1 MSVLD
6 AAEVVLRESGKPLHV
21 KDITKRILS
30 RKLWKTSGKT
40 PEATVG
46 ARLYS
51 DIKTNGDSS
60 SFVLHEPKLF
70 GLREWKS
77 DPVVVIEPPSIKN
90 YSFIESAREV
100 LEKFGRKQPMH
111 YREITEKAI
120 EEGWLIADKN
130 KTPESSMYSQL
141 IREIR
146 RSELRGE
153 QSRFVKHGGGL
164 VSLSKWMGSGLV
176 FEIEKHNKKVRKELQ
191 KRLLDMEWDAFEKL
205 VARFL
210 AEMGFEIEVTDRIDG
225 GVDVRGTL
233 VVADVIRIQL
243 AVQVKKWKRNVQA
256 PTVNQLRG
264 SLGVHEQGLIITTGG
279 FSTGAKEAAVRQN
292 AVPVALMDGEQLVAL
307 LVDNEIGIKR
317 RRHDL
322 IELDEED
329 TLFT

>member
-1 MSVLD
+1 MRVLD
-6 AAEVVLRESGKPLHV
+6 AVEIVLREAGKPLHV
-21 KDITKRILS
+21 KDITERILS
-30 RKLWKTSGKT
+30 GGLWTTKGET

-51 DIKTNGDSS
+51 DRKRNGNASR
-60 SFVLHEPKLF
+60 FILHPPKVF
-70 GLREWKS
+70 GLRSWKAN
-77 DPVVVIEPPSIKN
+77 PLPAKN
-90 YSFIESAREV
+90 YSFIESARMV
-100 LEKFGRKQPMH
+100 LEEFGGKKPMH
-111 YREITEKAI
+111 YREITKKAI
-120 EEGWLIADKN
+120 EEGWLIVDKN
-130 KTPESSMYSQL
+130 QTPESSMYSQL

-146 RSELRGE
+146 RSGVRGK

-164 VSLSKWMGSGLV
+164 FSLSKWMGSSIAI
-176 FEIEKHNKKVRKELQ
+176 EIEKHNKKVRKELQ
-191 KRLLDMEWDAFEKL
+191 KRLLDMEWDEFEKL

-210 AEMGFEIEVTDRIDG
+210 AEMGFEIEATKING
-225 GVDVRGTL
+225 GIDVRGTL

-256 PTVNQLRG
+256 PIVNQVRG

-279 FSTGAKEAAVRQN
+279 FSKGAKEAAVRQN
-292 AVPVALMDGEQLVAL
+292 AVPVALMDGEQLVGL

-329 TLFT
+329 SSFI

>member
-1 MSVLD
+1 MKVLD
-6 AAEVVLRESGKPLHV
+6 AAEVVLRKSGDPLHV
-21 KDITKRILS
+21 KDITRRILS
-30 RKLWKTSGKT
+30 EKLWKTSGKT

-51 DIKTNGDSS
+51 DIKKNGNSS
-60 SFVLHEPKLF
+60 SFVLHAPKLF

-77 DPVVVIEPPSIKN
+77 DQVAVTESPPIKN
-90 YSFIESAREV
+90 YSFIESARKV
-100 LEKFGRKQPMH
+100 LERFGGKQPMH

-120 EEGWLIADKN
+120 EEGWLIADG

-164 VSLSKWMGSGLV
+164 VSLSKWMGSGLA

-210 AEMGFEIEVTDRIDG
+210 AEIGFEIEVTDRIDG

-233 VVADVIRIQL
+233 VVAGVIRIQL

-264 SLGVHEQGLIITTGG
+264 SLGVHEQGLIITTWG
-279 FSTGAKEAAVRQN
+279 FSTGAREAAVRQN
-292 AVPVALMDGEQLVAL
+292 AVPVALMDGEQMVAL

-329 TLFT
+329 TLST